1 MDKEYTVKEIADL
14 LEVSKP
20 TVQKKLNDLKLD
32 PSTIKGNRCRYYSYD
47 AAIKVIKSIRADFDI
62 TVLGADQESTK
73 VQNFGAKTQNESAK
87 IGAKSQEVGAKM
99 QNESAKTQ
107 NFGAKS
113 QNESAKTQ
121 SDFEKDQIEV
131 LKDLVN
137 VIQEQL
143 KEKDKQLEVK
153 DRQIQD
159 LNNRLAEA
167 MALTKGQQYIAAADK
182 TTDLIEAQSK
192 QMDPKEDPEAERQ
205 PEPLQPKKQVNK
217 PKKKGFF
224 KRFFK

>member
-62 TVLGADQESTK
+62 TVLGADQESSK

-99 QNESAKTQ
+99 
-107 NFGAKS
+107 

-205 PEPLQPKKQVNK
+205 PEPLQPKKHVNK

-224 KRFFK
+224 KRFFNNISRKEV

>member
-62 TVLGADQESTK
+62 TALGADQESAK
-73 VQNFGAKTQNESAK
+73 PQNFGTKPQSESAK
-87 IGAKSQEVGAKM
+87 VGAKSQNFGAKM
-99 QNESAKTQ
+99 QNESAKPQ
-107 NFGAKS
+107 S
-113 QNESAKTQ
+113 ESAKPQ

-159 LNNRLAEA
+159 LNDRLAEA